1 MKQHK
6 LTKEQEKRF
15 DEFWVNS
22 ADANKPIAD
31 RPFMKEL
38 KQNLAKE
45 LNLQATAL
53 KEGLD
58 KNYCKRTG
66 CMVCK

>member
-6 LTKEQEKRF
+6 LTKEAEKRWAEF
-15 DEFWVNS
+15 VAKHRGKDEFKWLLDGRKFLAS
-22 ADANKPIAD
+22 
-31 RPFMKEL
+31 EL
-38 KQNLAKE
+38 H
-45 LNLQATAL
+45 LQ